1 MIPPWLEI
9 AGVVAVIIGTGLGV
23 IGFVRTIY
31 INKRLN
37 DEPYFKNVLLGI
49 VENTL
54 SREIDEVARYSAR
67 INEGINKD
75 ISDIFAS
82 GLYFG
87 QKFPGDELKS
97 IERFLGK
104 YTLKYDRK
112 FQKSVLQIY
121 DNSVKL
127 QNTIENFNQLIYPTT
142 THAFMKV
149 YLRKLN
155 EKEVESMRKI
165 IIKYLGKK
173 STGPAV
179 EDSEEETE
187 KILHQVLQ
195 EYFRKDASKVT
206 IKEFAEALKKSKRYR
221 EDIRKIR
228 GKMLTLTNSIK
239 KDADRFNEK
248 LRFYLLKFGSS
259 PNTV

>member
-37 DEPYFKNVLLGI
+37 DEPYFKNILGI
-49 VENTL
+49 VEKTL
-54 SREIDEVARYSAR
+54 SREINEAAQYSAT
-67 INEGINKD
+67 INERINKD

-82 GLYFG
+82 GLYFVPE
-87 QKFPGDELKS
+87 FPRDKLES
-97 IERFLGK
+97 IKYFLGE

-187 KILHQVLQ
+187 KILQ
-195 EYFRKDASKVT
+195 EYFRKDGPKVT
-206 IKEFAEALKKSKRYR
+206 IKEFAEALKESKRYM